1 MRGFFGV
8 FGPDEQVRAIVARY
22 EDFKSRLH
30 DTLFSAVEGVGSGEW
45 EVEVSGE
52 RGAGSSVGNR
62 NQDNESSQNVNKMN
76 TPGIHS
82 SQNVNYMSQW
92 IHTGKHVDPEPRQ
105 LFNEFKVIGW
115 ASLYEKADLKL
126 KLGISGDFTSLELI
140 QHAWSHW
147 GHDCVKYLEGDF
159 SFAVWDDRTKKLFL
173 AKDQLGI
180 RPLFY
185 ALVDGC
191 LVYGTTIPA
200 IKCAFATGAEINR
213 MYVAHELKNYPPTV
227 EMTAFRDIHRLKPAH
242 LAHIDR
248 PDQFFETRYW
258 DLEPI
263 KIEGIKTDDE
273 YIEMVRDEMIK
284 AILRRING
292 IEMVGCQL
300 SGGLDSS
307 VIGVVLSKL
316 MDKHKLHT
324 YSFVLS
330 EKTIPYSER
339 GIDEQ
344 WSQDLVR
351 EFAGLLPENHHH
363 ITEFHYKDV
372 FDELDTNIRVMG
384 GLANSDTIWQDT
396 LFKHASEH
404 GVRVSFSGFPGDE
417 GISTPGGN
425 YYYDYF
431 KNFALVGLMDHIRH
445 YHVKTIKHLAAYLRY
460 KQLGTTKPTYP
471 AIQKER
477 NLLRSDAP
485 ENAMITDRSFAFN
498 PGFKSGFKEKILR
511 FHTTLRTESEGA
523 YANQYGI
530 ETRYPL
536 ADIRL
541 IKLVYSLPN
550 RLFRPKPYTRALFR
564 NVCKGLLPE
573 KVRLQPKFSGAMTLA
588 FAEYWKKTSA
598 EQLKDYKIV
607 DPLGMYE
614 SLEVL
619 EKREANADGD
629 FNRVGRLTGLKKMD
643 YLLVASFQIRDK
655 R

>member
-8 FGPDEQVRAIVARY
+8 FGSAEAVIEIVARY
-22 EDFKSRLH
+22 EDYVKTLI
-30 DTLFSAVEGVGSGEW
+30 DTGI
-45 EVEVSGE
+45 EVVSSE
-52 RGAGSSVGNR
+52 QRAGSSSGNKEEV
-62 NQDNESSQNVNKMN
+62 NDSSQNVNF
-76 TPGIHS
+76 
-82 SQNVNYMSQW
+82 MSQW
-92 IHTGKHVDPEPRQ
+92 IHTGSHYDSAPKQ
-105 LFNEFKVIGW
+105 LFDQFHVIGW
-115 ASLYEKADLKL
+115 ATLYETQVLKS
-126 KLGISGDFTSLELI
+126 KLGVSGDYSSLELI
-140 QHAWSHW
+140 QHAWNAW
-147 GHDCVKYLEGDF
+147 GPDCVKHLEGDF
-159 SFAVWDDRTKKLFL
+159 SFVVWDKQSQKLFL

-185 ALVDGC
+185 ANVNGC
-191 LVYGTTIPA
+191 LVFGSTIPVVKA
-200 IKCAFATGAEINR
+200 AFADAPEINR
-213 MYVAHELKNYPPTV
+213 IYVAHELKNYPPTV
-227 EMTAFRDIHRLKPAH
+227 EMTSFKDIHRLKPAH
-242 LAHIDR
+242 FIHTNA
-248 PDQFFETRYW
+248 PGEVVETRYW

-263 KIEGIKTDDE
+263 KITGVKSDE
-273 YIEMVRDEMIK
+273 EYVQLVRDEMTR
-284 AILRRING
+284 AIQRRIEG
-292 IEMVGCQL
+292 VETVGCQL

-307 VIGVVLSKL
+307 VIGVILSKL
-316 MDKHKLHT
+316 MDKRKLHT

-330 EKTIPYSER
+330 EKTLPYSDR

-372 FDELDTNIRVMG
+372 FDELETNIRVMG

-396 LFKHASEH
+396 LFKHAAER

-431 KNFALVGLMDHIRH
+431 KNFDLVGILDHIRH
-445 YHVKTIKHLAAYLRY
+445 YHVKMIKHVAAYIRY
-460 KQLGTTKPTYP
+460 WYLGTTKPEYP
-471 AIQKER
+471 AIQRER
-477 NLLRSDAP
+477 NLLRSDAT
-485 ENAMITDRSFAFN
+485 ENDLIYDTSFSFN
-498 PGFKSGFKEKILR
+498 TGFKSGFKEKILR
-511 FHTTLRTESEGA
+511 WHTTLRTESEGA

-541 IKLVYSLPN
+541 IQLVYSLPN
-550 RLFRPKPYTRALFR
+550 RLFRPIPYTRALFR

-588 FAEYWKKTSA
+588 FAEYWKKTTA

-614 SLEVL
+614 SPEVL
-619 EKREANADGD
+619 EQREANDGSE
-629 FNRVGRLTGLKKMD
+629 FNKLGRLTGLKKYD
-643 YLLVASFQIRDK
+643 YLLVQSRIR
-655 R
+655 